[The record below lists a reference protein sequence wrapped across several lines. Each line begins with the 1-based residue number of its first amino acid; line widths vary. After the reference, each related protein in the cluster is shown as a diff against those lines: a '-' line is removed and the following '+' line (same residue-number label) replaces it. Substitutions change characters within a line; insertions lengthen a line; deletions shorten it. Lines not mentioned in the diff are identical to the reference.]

1 MSQATSTA
9 TSGGVYFADPNAG
22 QSNLW
27 LFGIIAAALVIV
39 VALFKRK

>member
-9 TSGGVYFADPNAG
+9 TSGGITFGSPSAG

-27 LFGIIAAALVIV
+27 LFGIIAAAIVVV